1 MCRYGRIISDGNISF
16 LCFCCIS
23 RCKMDP
29 TIRTYSTNHSRQ
41 LRFSM
46 EAFKFIGQHD
56 QVRTLCEFYPQM
68 HR

>member
-1 MCRYGRIISDGNISF
+1 
-16 LCFCCIS
+16 
-23 RCKMDP
+23 MDP

-56 QVRTLCEFYPQM
+56 QVRMLCEFYPQM